1 MSEGLVSKSL
11 SPGVGRP
18 AASGAIG
25 ISPAL
30 VFLLPALLAAAV
42 TLFAPQVM
50 NDGDTLWHV
59 AAGQWMLDHGQP
71 PQVDPF
77 SYTIAGQ
84 PWHDHEWLS
93 EVVMALAYRAAGWT
107 GVALLGAAAA
117 GATIG
122 LLGRELV
129 RRLDPAPA
137 LAALIVAAGCIAPS
151 LVLRPHLLMLPL
163 LVLWTGSLIE
173 ARVRGRAPPL
183 GLAALATV
191 WANAH
196 GSVVFA
202 LALIGPFA
210 LEALIEARRRP
221 WPVVRG
227 WGLFALA
234 SALCALITPFGVDGL
249 LYPLKVSGMT
259 TLSSITEW
267 RSPDFSTPQPLEIA
281 LLAGLFVIAW
291 RGVRI
296 PLLRLVLLLGLL
308 HLSLQ
313 HQRHQML
320 LAVVGVLILAEAAGR
335 TPAAE
340 GSAPKLGPIAWLG
353 AALGLALVALRL
365 IVPFSL
371 QQGPTLPI
379 AALDQVPPSLR
390 AQPVLNDYGMGG
402 YLIFRGVKPFIDGRA
417 DAELYGDAFSA
428 RYDAVVSNRAAL
440 EETLAERHVAWTLFP
455 PSSPA
460 VRLLDAEPGWRR
472 LYSDPYAVVH
482 IRR

>member
-196 GSVVFA
+196 GSVV
-202 LALIGPFA
+202 
-210 LEALIEARRRP
+210 
-221 WPVVRG
+221 
-227 WGLFALA
+227 FALA